1 MLCFKIIVLW
11 IHFILIWIRIRIRG
25 SISGDYGSGSGS
37 GSEVVLTLWIS
48 FSLVNV
54 LQCYNSYKLYLVYIP
69 KCKKNRLLTKK
80 IKILKE
86 FFFSSYI
93 YGQFWFFME
102 WFWVSFWR
110 YPDPDPYR
118 LKWIRIRIRPNDMD
132 PTGSGSGSGSTTLY
146 RAHLQVFQSPFLIR

>member
-1 MLCFKIIVLW
+1 MVCWNLLRLIPVLW

-25 SISGDYGSGSGS
+25 SISGDYGSGS

-54 LQCYNSYKLYLVYIP
+54 LQCYNSYKLYLEYIK

-80 IKILKE
+80 WKYWKI
-86 FFFSSYI
+86 FFFPSCI
-93 YGQFWFFME
+93 YRQFIFFYGMVL
-102 WFWVSFWR
+102 VSFWR

-118 LKWIRIRIRPNDMD
+118 LKWIMIRIRPNDMD
-132 PTGSGSGSGSTTLY
+132 PTGSGSGLTL
-146 RAHLQVFQSPFLIR
+146 R